1 VALHADAL
9 GVLEAWDPGPG
20 RQRDLRD
27 GFVAHLRARPD
38 AMTRGCFPDHL
49 TAGVLVVSEDLDRV
63 LLNLHGKARRWF
75 AFGGHSE
82 PSDQTLAGV
91 ALREAV
97 EESGVSNLQLNP
109 LPVHLD
115 QHAVAFCDPRGTVHH
130 LDVRVAAQ
138 APGGAVPSA
147 SDESMAVRW
156 WPVDDLPDLE
166 EEMHALIDA
175 ARARFAQA
183 QSASPSPSP
192 GGGSSWAA
200 ADQPDRYPLARSARG

>member
-1 VALHADAL
+1 MALHADAL

-27 GFVAHLRARPD
+27 RFVSHLRARPD
-38 AMTRGCFPDHL
+38 AMTRACFPDHL
-49 TAGVLVVSEDLDRV
+49 TAGVLVLSDDLERV

-82 PSDQTLAGV
+82 PADQTLAGV

-97 EESGVSNLQLNP
+97 EESGVADLRLDL
-109 LPVHLD
+109 LPVQLD
-115 QHAVAFCDPRGTVHH
+115 QHAVDFCDPRGTVQH
-130 LDVRVAAQ
+130 LDVRFAAR
-138 APGGAVPSA
+138 APDGAVPSVSA
-147 SDESMAVRW
+147 ESMAVRW

-166 EEMHALIDA
+166 DEMHTLIGA
-175 ARARFAQA
+175 ARARFAQS
-183 QSASPSPSP
+183 QSTSSSPSP

-200 ADQPDRYPLARSARG
+200 ADQPDR